1 MNNNRFIKDFKS
13 WLNNQK
19 HIVEGNDNLVGE
31 EVFPNI
37 SYKKLCETI
46 DVVKGSTSNIAKNF
60 INQGGIIQNI
70 VENQALVVCRKG
82 KFYIDVRDIKK
93 S

>member
-19 HIVEGNDNLVGE
+19 NIVKKNDNLVGE

-46 DVVKGSTSNIAKNF
+46 DVIKGSAINIAKNF
-60 INQGGIIQNI
+60 QCEGGIVEHI
-70 VENQALVVCRKG
+70 VENQALIVCKKG
-82 KFYIDVRDIKK
+82 KFYIDVRDVKK